1 MGLGPQ
7 GSSMSIEDIL
17 SDAKE
22 VVKRVV
28 PDHVEITQV
37 DFEGPTIVIYTKNM
51 EVFSNGNELI
61 RQIAQQLR
69 RRITVRP
76 DPSLLVSQE
85 DAEKTIRETIPTEAQ
100 ITGIF
105 FDTESGEVT
114 IEALAPGMVIGR
126 HGAVLNDLKRKIGW
140 APKVVRTPPIPSKTV
155 DEIRQYLRSIND
167 DRKAFLKQIGRRLA
181 REVPTGENYVRI
193 TALGGF
199 RQVGRSAALL
209 STRESRVL
217 VDCGVLISEDNG
229 SPYLNA
235 PEITPLSAVDAV
247 VITHAHLD
255 HSGLVPALYKYGYE
269 GPVYTTPPTRDLMSL
284 LQLDFIKVAMGE
296 ARKSPYDSSNV
307 RKVVANTIP
316 LRYGETT
323 DIAPDVRLTFQNAG
337 HILGSAI
344 AHFHFG
350 DGLYNV
356 AMSGDI
362 KFEKTW
368 LFNPAVNKFPRLE
381 TLVLESTY
389 GGYHDVQPSRHDA
402 SVQLKDVA
410 KRVLSRGGKMLV
422 PVFAVGRSQE
432 VMLVLEEAMRNR
444 QIPEVPIY
452 LDGMIWEATAIH
464 TAYPEYLNS
473 QLRTEIFQTGENPFL
488 SPSFKRVETSD
499 MRANICD
506 DVEPCIVLATSG
518 MMSGGPVLEYFKAW
532 ADNPLHAL
540 LFVGFQSEGSLGR
553 RIQREAREIT
563 LMDRG
568 QPLTLPIKLDLDTID
583 GFSGHSDRLQLLNF
597 VGTMEPRPERI
608 IVNHGEEFK
617 CSDLASG
624 IYKKYG
630 LEARAPMNLE
640 TIRLK

>member
-1 MGLGPQ
+1 
-7 GSSMSIEDIL
+7 MSIEDIL
-17 SDAKE
+17 NDAKA
-22 VVKRVV
+22 VVKKVV
-28 PDHVEITQV
+28 PDHVEITHV

-76 DPSLLVSQE
+76 DPSLLVDQGE
-85 DAEKTIRETIPTEAQ
+85 AEKTIRETIPAEAQ

-105 FDTESGEVT
+105 FDSESGEVT

-167 DRKAFLKQIGRRLA
+167 ERKAFLKQIGRRLA
-181 REVPTGENYVRI
+181 REVPAGENYVRI

-217 VDCGVLISEDNG
+217 IDCGVLISEDNG

-235 PEITPLSAVDAV
+235 PEVSPLSALDAV

-269 GPVYTTPPTRDLMSL
+269 GPVYTTAPTRDLMSL
-284 LQLDFIKVAMGE
+284 LQLDFIKVAFGE
-296 ARKSPYDSSNV
+296 ARKSPYDSGNV

-316 LRYGETT
+316 LNYGETT

-337 HILGSAI
+337 HILGSSI
-344 AHFHFG
+344 AHFHIG

-368 LFNPAVNKFPRLE
+368 LFNPAVNKFPRIE

-402 SVQLKDVA
+402 AMQLKDVA
-410 KRVLSRGGKMLV
+410 KRVLSRRGKMLV

-444 QIPEVPIY
+444 QIPDVPIY

-488 SPSFKRVETSD
+488 STSFKRVETSD
-499 MRANICD
+499 MRANIVD

-518 MMSGGPVLEYFKAW
+518 MMSGGPVLEYFKGW

-568 QPLTLPIKLDLDTID
+568 NPLTLPIKMDLETID

-597 VGTMEPRPERI
+597 VGTMEPRPERV

-624 IYKKYG
+624 LYKKYG
-630 LEARAPMNLE
+630 IEARAPMNLE